1 MIYLLLHSPK
11 ESLSHPCQHFDYD
24 RFIIL
29 QTVHCISFI
38 FSKIVESLR
47 RIPVFSNMSLKQLR
61 HASKTPSLFLR
72 LKTDFRLNLSRENGL
87 SSFLKCY
94 INLSFRA
101 CSSSSFSNFVLLILF
116 VVGTNLNPFD
126 KREVAAE
133 ERTLP
138 QRFVTFL
145 LTNLTSILPWYLSSW
160 KTVM

>member
-47 RIPVFSNMSLKQLR
+47 RIPIFSNMSLKQLR
-61 HASKTPSLFLR
+61 HASKTPSSFLR